1 MISGLGYQNRKWWC
15 KQHFPIFHTSRLP
28 PRGGKQ
34 GMVQAAVS
42 VSLLDWMLHQSWVSL
57 WYWTVYTSISY
68 DKYWCSQSCKKML
81 CFHAHQWASQWSE
94 RIVSKSSFA
103 CRYTR
108 ALLLLL
114 QQPIITRTHNPKT
127 MQDHIQVN
135 SWNKCKDTCACTFH
149 IEYIHLDL
157 NNTTSGKVVKH
168 QAASCWAET
177 MQTIGIQYRKLTP
190 SLLRT

>member
-1 MISGLGYQNRKWWC
+1 MQRRHDTRVKSFDATDTFLPFTPCKLAAESASFWKIRCCMCRDCLQDNIVELVCGVGLCTQA
-15 KQHFPIFHTSRLP
+15 FHLTST
-28 PRGGKQ
+28 GT
-34 GMVQAAVS
+34 VWAAGFNA
-42 VSLLDWMLHQSWVSL
+42 HL
-57 WYWTVYTSISY
+57 WAR
-68 DKYWCSQSCKKML
+68 
-81 CFHAHQWASQWSE
+81 FWSE
-94 RIVSKSSFA
+94 RVVRLSEPSIA
-103 CRYTR
+103 CRYTI

-114 QQPIITRTHNPKT
+114 QQHIITRTHNPKT
-127 MQDHIQVN
+127 MQDHIQIN

-149 IEYIHLDL
+149 IVHTLGL